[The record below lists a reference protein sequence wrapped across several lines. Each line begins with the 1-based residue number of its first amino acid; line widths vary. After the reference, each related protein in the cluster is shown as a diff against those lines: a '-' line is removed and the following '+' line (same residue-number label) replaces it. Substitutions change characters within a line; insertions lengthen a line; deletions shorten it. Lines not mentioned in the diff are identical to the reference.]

1 MENTDEKLQAAIEN
15 RTMND
20 FYVMHNKNLL
30 VSMFE
35 DRKVLQNGIS
45 VQDTR
50 GRKDIVV
57 GIVEAAHPSLK
68 FPYRVLV
75 WFPMYA
81 GLPIQLDGKQY
92 LIVNYEDVIM
102 SEKVLE
108 NK

>member
-1 MENTDEKLQAAIEN
+1 MEDKN
-15 RTMND
+15 MND
-20 FYVMHNKNLL
+20 WYVMHNKNIL
-30 VSMFE
+30 VTLRE
-35 DRKVLQNGIS
+35 DRKVLNNGIS

-50 GRKDIVV
+50 GRKDIVI